1 MSQHSVE
8 KTDTFFIN
16 NNKGFPGNIDFNRTK
31 IRLQDALKTASYEHP
46 ERVFRDIDETFV
58 AFKALTQ
65 LKMETYTHN
74 DGRTQF
80 LLRLYGTIPITYRA
94 TSYNIPVALWI
105 PTEYPKTA
113 PFAFVVPTS
122 NMLIMPS
129 QHIDVS
135 GRCHHPYLQNWGN
148 QNEEPNIVKFC
159 SILQAVFSQTPPV
172 VTKLTT
178 PQHSSTHPPPLP
190 QQIPKTQYPSGLLQ
204 PRNHNYSVPLPVAP
218 FHPSQ
223 YNFSPLISGQQTLQQ
238 LPLLHSLEPQPSIL
252 DALPIATSQPVPLPK
267 TQNPELINLQIMVYD
282 KVRRKCEEYIE
293 IASPEFHMIMSIGE
307 KLNQSQMLIENERK
321 QLLENETKIMRKTE
335 TLKNK
340 ISEIDKL
347 IEHTRNMPEISV
359 DDVLCGSTIE
369 NAIED
374 AIYYLGRALNSERI
388 DLNTYMKN
396 IRTLAKE
403 QFMRRALIHKI
414 RRQIGLELV

>member
-1 MSQHSVE
+1 MSQQHSVE
-8 KTDTFFIN
+8 KTDVLFIN
-16 NNKGFPGNIDFNRTK
+16 NNKGFSGSIDFNTTK
-31 IRLQDALKTASYEHP
+31 IRLQDALKTTSYEHS
-46 ERVFRDIDETFV
+46 ERVFRDIDATFV
-58 AFKALTQ
+58 TFKALTQ

-80 LLRLYGTIPITYRA
+80 LLCLYGTIPITYRS
-94 TSYNIPVALWI
+94 TSYNIPIALWI

-113 PFAFVVPTS
+113 PFAFVVPTP
-122 NMLIMPS
+122 NMLVMPS
-129 QHIDVS
+129 QYIDVS

-148 QNEEPNIVKFC
+148 QNEEPNIVTFC

-178 PQHSSTHPPPLP
+178 PQHSTHPPPLP
-190 QQIPKTQYPSGLLQ
+190 KSPNLSPALLQ
-204 PRNHNYSVPLPVAP
+204 SRNHSYSVPPPVFPFLPQ
-218 FHPSQ
+218 Q
-223 YNFSPLISGQQTLQQ
+223 YNFSPSISGQRTLQPFP
-238 LPLLHSLEPQPSIL
+238 LPRSLEPQPSIL
-252 DALPIATSQPVPLPK
+252 DAPPVVISQPVPLPK

-282 KVRRKCEEYIE
+282 KVRRKCEEYVE

-307 KLNQSQMLIENERK
+307 KLNQNQILIEEERK
-321 QLLENETKIMRKTE
+321 QLFECETKIKKKTE
-335 TLKNK
+335 ILKNK

-347 IEHTRNMPEISV
+347 IEHVKNMPEISV
-359 DDVLCGSTIE
+359 DDILCGSTIE

-374 AIYYLGRALNSERI
+374 AIYYLGRTLNSERI

-403 QFMRRALIHKI
+403 QFMRRALILKI
-414 RRQIGLELV
+414 RKQIGLDLV